1 MKSICCCKYKI
12 SETYNHTIWVTVM
25 MMMIM
30 MIDDH
35 SDAVTPM
42 AFAAC
47 QGRRR
52 VVSCRVTSQSGNI
65 YNYLLK
71 SCHVYY
77 DIHIFETKSFIEVEC
92 ICDEVLLDKWTRE
105 TCNAGVANTCRTS
118 VVMMM
123 LVFWV
128 GACMGKE
135 FTRCKKSDF
144 NFNFYILHSCN
155 LRIKIIWFYCF

>member
-12 SETYNHTIWVTVM
+12 SETYNHTIWVVM
-25 MMMIM
+25 MMTT
-30 MIDDH
+30 MIDDPN
-35 SDAVTPM
+35 AVMPS
-42 AFAAC
+42 AFATC

-92 ICDEVLLDKWTRE
+92 ICDEILLDKWTRE
-105 TCNAGVANTCRTS
+105 TCNAGVANTCRMS

-128 GACMGKE
+128 GACRGKQ
-135 FTRCKKSDF
+135 FTLARKA
-144 NFNFYILHSCN
+144 ILIFIFFIHV
-155 LRIKIIWFYCF
+155 I